1 MPKEEMQ
8 FPIVITEE
16 DKRFAVAVLSKEE
29 AEKLFEKPNGLE
41 PIIQSIETVA
51 RGLVVAGGT
60 SSKEGISQIKAM
72 VTKVA
77 GVKLSLDNIGK
88 EIVAEMKE
96 RPKKIDANRKL
107 MRDRLEALQEE
118 IRRPVTEIEERGK
131 LILNI
136 SARPMNVVNEKSEVV
151 RKAIAVLE
159 REDLSEDRWKESHT
173 AALTAVANAMKALQG
188 ILATA
193 EKREADAAEFE
204 RMKAENVRLQREKE
218 NERIRQEAT
227 AKAKKDAD
235 DKAAL
240 QLEASRLREEKAQ
253 KEADDAKKQ
262 LNELKEVKTT
272 LVPEASQPSENS
284 ANEPTIDFKPV
295 ANALECAMQKAAPN
309 IVGSEVSQGS
319 KWAPAEV
326 EAREKEREYR
336 KVCNREAA
344 EDIASTILAAGEY
357 DIAKAIIA
365 AIIKGEI
372 RHTKMEYQEGS
383 NA

>member
-1 MPKEEMQ
+1 MPTKEIE
-8 FPIVITEE
+8 FPIVVTEE
-16 DKRFAVAVLSKEE
+16 DKRFNVTVLSKEE
-29 AEKLFEKPNGLE
+29 AEKLFERPNGLE
-41 PIIQSIETVA
+41 SIIQSIESIA

-96 RPKKIDANRKL
+96 RPKKIDANRKS

-136 SARPMNVVNEKSEVV
+136 SARPMNVVNENSDAI
-151 RKAIAVLE
+151 RKAIAVLD

-173 AALTAVANAMKALQG
+173 AALTAVANAMKSLQG
-188 ILATA
+188 MLATA

-204 RMKAENVRLQREKE
+204 RMKAENARLQREKD

-262 LNELKEVKTT
+262 LSDLKVEK
-272 LVPEASQPSENS
+272 
-284 ANEPTIDFKPV
+284 EPRAIEPQATPTAVPV
-295 ANALECAMQKAAPN
+295 ADIAVVAGQLEPAMQRAVPN
-309 IVGSEVSQGS
+309 PIPSPSQGS
-319 KWAPAEV
+319 KWAPSEV
-326 EAREKEREYR
+326 EKREEERQYR

-372 RHTKMEYQEGS
+372 RHTKMEYWEGN
-383 NA
+383 NAKA

>member
-96 RPKKIDANRKL
+96 RPKKIDANRKS

-204 RMKAENVRLQREKE
+204 RMKAENARLQREKDD
-218 NERIRQEAT
+218 NRIRKEA
-227 AKAKKDAD
+227 ADKAKKESD
-235 DKAAL
+235 DKAAA
-240 QLEASRLREEKAQ
+240 QLEASRLREEKAK

-284 ANEPTIDFKPV
+284 ANGP
-295 ANALECAMQKAAPN
+295 A

-344 EDIASTILAAGEY
+344 EDIASTILAAGDY

-372 RHTKMEYQEGS
+372 RHTKMEYWEGN
-383 NA
+383 NAKA

>member
-96 RPKKIDANRKL
+96 RPKKIDANRKS

-204 RMKAENVRLQREKE
+204 RMKAENARLQREKE

-240 QLEASRLREEKAQ
+240 QLEASRLREEKAK

-262 LNELKEVKTT
+262 LSDLKTEKSPIAIESPA
-272 LVPEASQPSENS
+272 VPIATKEDLSV
-284 ANEPTIDFKPV
+284 V
-295 ANALECAMQKAAPN
+295 AEQLDVAMQRVIPN
-309 IVGSEVSQGS
+309 PIPSPSQGS
-319 KWAPAEV
+319 KWAPTEV
-326 EAREKEREYR
+326 EKREKEREYR

-372 RHTKMEYQEGS
+372 RHTKMEYWEGN
-383 NA
+383 NAKA